1 MKRQLTIRL
10 AALAVVLAAG
20 VVSARAQTFT
30 VGDIEYKVTTSGLYE
45 YDEVSVIDYLGSG
58 GHVSIRELV
67 GYEGYT
73 FKVTSIGS
81 SAFSGCTG
89 LTSIAL
95 PGSVT
100 RIGGS
105 AFYGCTGLTSIDIPD
120 GVTSIEYWAFE
131 GCTGLTSIELPAGLK
146 SIGVGAFEGCTG
158 LTSIELPAGLES
170 IRSGAFSG
178 CTGLT
183 SIDLPAGLTY
193 ISGFSGCTGLTSI
206 ELPAGLTYISGF
218 SGCTGLTSIELPAG
232 LDSIGSYA
240 FSGITGLTS
249 IDIPDGVTY
258 IGQGAF
264 KGCTG
269 LTSIDIPDGVE
280 VLEPWTFTGCTEL
293 RSVKLPESLKE
304 LKSLSI
310 YDNGSGGVFSGCR
323 TLASIDIPDGVTSIG
338 SYAFYG
344 CTGLTSITL
353 PAGLRSIGQY
363 AFSGCTGL
371 TSITLPAGLR
381 SIGNY
386 AFSGFTGLTSI
397 DIPDGVTSIG
407 SYAFYGCTSLASVDF
422 PDGLEVIE
430 YCAFSGCTGL
440 ASVDFPDGLEVIKS
454 NAFEGCTG
462 LASVDFGDGVTSIGR
477 YAFSGCT
484 GLASI
489 DIPDGVTS
497 MGYDVSAFS
506 KYIDEYAFEGCT
518 GLTSIELPNS
528 LVAISGGVFSGCTGL
543 TSIDFPD
550 GLKIIGGFSGCTGLT
565 SIEIPFSV
573 TRIGDY
579 AFSGCTGL
587 TSIDLPASLT
597 GIGYKAFGGCTG
609 LASIVS
615 AVSSSCSVGRDVFYN
630 TDIRCAVFLSNSLA
644 GKIPFSAGSEV
655 FVFGDNSVDNLRC
668 DKLYTF
674 KSSGFNFLS
683 CDELVRLR
691 VGDLV
696 YTGKPQRLSIEG
708 NTSSAEMEL
717 LSESA
722 VDAGTYTVG
731 EVAFSFRYDE
741 YGIDIPEVRAKKV
754 TYTIRKAPLDVSVSP
769 SSAAITYGESCPEF
783 NVEYDG
789 FVNGEGEEV
798 LSSLPTVACE
808 GNLDV
813 GTHSVT
819 ASGGEAKNYDFNY
832 IPGELTV
839 NKATLTVTG
848 ESYTVTYGDELPEF
862 GYEISGFVLGED
874 ESVLDALPEV
884 RTLSNPSAGEY
895 TLDISGGSA
904 KNYGFDYRPGMLTVL
919 RAPQSISWEQ
929 DFTSGL
935 VPGMTVE
942 LGAVSSSGLGVSY
955 MSRDE
960 GVVRIVESGGK
971 PYAECVSEGVCY
983 IIATQPGDRNHEAAP
998 AVTKRVDVTRGSGLR
1013 DASALSIGCRP
1024 SPALDVLEVTGTS
1037 AGMACAVYD
1046 LSGAPVLSSRC
1057 ADGSTR
1063 LDVSRLAPGAYVL
1076 VVAGGDGAAV
1086 ARLRFA
1092 KE

>member
-1 MKRQLTIRL
+1 MRRQLAVRL

-58 GHVSIRELV
+58 GHVSIREFV
-67 GYEGYT
+67 EYEGYT
-73 FKVTSIGS
+73 FKVTSIGY
-81 SAFSGCTG
+81 SAFYGCTG

-100 RIGGS
+100 SIGLY

-120 GVTSIEYWAFE
+120 GVTSIGY
-131 GCTGLTSIELPAGLK
+131 S
-146 SIGVGAFEGCTG
+146 
-158 LTSIELPAGLES
+158 
-170 IRSGAFSG
+170 AFSG

-206 ELPAGLTYISGF
+206 
-218 SGCTGLTSIELPAG
+218 
-232 LDSIGSYA
+232 
-240 FSGITGLTS
+240 
-249 IDIPDGVTY
+249 
-258 IGQGAF
+258 
-264 KGCTG
+264 
-269 LTSIDIPDGVE
+269 
-280 VLEPWTFTGCTEL
+280 
-293 RSVKLPESLKE
+293 
-304 LKSLSI
+304 
-310 YDNGSGGVFSGCR
+310 
-323 TLASIDIPDGVTSIG
+323 DIPDGVTSIG
-338 SYAFYG
+338 G
-344 CTGLTSITL
+344 G
-353 PAGLRSIGQY
+353 
-363 AFSGCTGL
+363 AFSGC
-371 TSITLPAGLR
+371 
-381 SIGNY
+381 
-386 AFSGFTGLTSI
+386 TGLTSI

-407 SYAFYGCTSLASVDF
+407 QYAFRGCTGLTSIDIPDGVTSIEEYTFRGCTGLTSIDIPAGVTIIGQYAFEGCTGLASVSFGEGLGRIGSYAFSNCTSLASVDF

-430 YCAFSGCTGL
+430 
-440 ASVDFPDGLEVIKS
+440 S

-462 LASVDFGDGVTSIGR
+462 LASVSFGEGLEGIGM

-484 GLASI
+484 GLVSI
-489 DIPDGVTS
+489 DIPDGVTN
-497 MGYDVSAFS
+497 MGYGASS
-506 KYIDEYAFEGCT
+506 KYIDQYAFSGCT

-565 SIEIPFSV
+565 SITLPAGLRSIEWQ
-573 TRIGDY
+573 
-579 AFSGCTGL
+579 AFAGCTGL
-587 TSIDLPASLT
+587 TSI
-597 GIGYKAFGGCTG
+597 
-609 LASIVS
+609 VS
-615 AVSSSCSVGRDVFYN
+615 AALRCSVDREVFYN
-630 TDIRCAVFLSNSLA
+630 TDIRCAVFLSNYLA

-655 FVFGDNSVDNLRC
+655 FAFGDEKVPYLGC

-674 KSSGFNFLS
+674 NSKSCSSL
-683 CDELVRLR
+683 DEPVRLS
-691 VGDLV
+691 VGDFA
-696 YTGKPQRLSIEG
+696 YTGEPQRFSIEG
-708 NTSSAEMEL
+708 NTSAAEMEL
-717 LSESA
+717 LGGGESA

-741 YGIDIPEVRAKKV
+741 YGIDIPEVRAKKA

-783 NVEYDG
+783 KVEYDG
-789 FVNGEGEEV
+789 FVNGEGEDV

-839 NKATLTVTG
+839 NKATLAVTG

-919 RAPQSISWEQ
+919 RASQSISLDQ

-935 VPGMTVE
+935 LPGMTVE

-971 PYAECVSEGVCY
+971 PCAECVSEGVCY
-983 IIATQPGDRNHEAAP
+983 IVAMQPGDRNHDAAP

-1024 SPALDVLEVTGTS
+1024 SPALDVLEVSGTS
-1037 AGMACAVYD
+1037 SGMACVVYD
-1046 LSGAPVLSSRC
+1046 LSGARVLSSRC
-1057 ADGSTR
+1057 ADGATL

-1076 VVAGGDGAAV
+1076 VVAGGDGAAA